1 MRWRLPAA
9 AGALLLVTLAL
20 TGWLWADRGVGAG
33 LREHAREIL
42 TRHDAAGRTAQ
53 PPSSGRY
60 LTGTLVESAT
70 TAEGSTRLTVE
81 FTGDAPGNGPCER
94 DYYAEAFES
103 ASAVVVVLEGKP
115 RNLLERLNLGFG
127 EETCLLVGQRR
138 TATVVLTRPLHGRT
152 VLDGHTAEPVAVV
165 VSG

>member
-1 MRWRLPAA
+1 MAT
-9 AGALLLVTLAL
+9 AGSGRCPFARDA
-20 TGWLWADRGVGAG
+20 GPDRVAVGGSRRGGAG